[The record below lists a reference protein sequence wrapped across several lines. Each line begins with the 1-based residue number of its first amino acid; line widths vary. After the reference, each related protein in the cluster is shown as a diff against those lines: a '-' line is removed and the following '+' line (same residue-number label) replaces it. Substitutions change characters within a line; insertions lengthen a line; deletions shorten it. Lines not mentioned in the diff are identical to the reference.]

1 MTNKA
6 DLRLCGGTFFS
17 LFLKSRKPLLSANEY
32 YSGEAEPLAGPIAL
46 FALARVMVNDWPSI
60 FSYHSRTIKGN
71 TSEYKLCKNE
81 GGSIFPFYDTDS
93 KAAFTKNIA
102 ENYAGPLAQM
112 SKAVA
117 AFIDRQSYVPL
128 NLSSSNVTIENNL
141 RRRMFAFLGSRN
153 SVFREKTIDGYKS
166 DLYIADSDTIVEIK
180 SILSFNRT
188 AQFPT
193 VFSERA

>member
-1 MTNKA
+1 MS
-6 DLRLCGGTFFS
+6 DS
-17 LFLKSRKPLLSANEY
+17 E
-32 YSGEAEPLAGPIAL
+32 
-46 FALARVMVNDWPSI
+46 
-60 FSYHSRTIKGN
+60 IKYGMF
-71 TSEYKLCKNE
+71 KNE
-81 GGSIFPFYDTDS
+81 IKNRFLCTINVDGTDTICYMPS
-93 KAAFTKNIA
+93 SCRLSNFVELSNRQVILRPIKKKNARTKYSVYAFR
-102 ENYAGPLAQM
+102 Y
-112 SKAVA
+112 
-117 AFIDRQSYVPL
+117 RQSYVPL

>member
-1 MTNKA
+1 M
-6 DLRLCGGTFFS
+6 F
-17 LFLKSRKPLLSANEY
+17 
-32 YSGEAEPLAGPIAL
+32 
-46 FALARVMVNDWPSI
+46 
-60 FSYHSRTIKGN
+60 
-71 TSEYKLCKNE
+71 KNE
-81 GGSIFPFYDTDS
+81 IKNRFLCTINVDGTDTICYMPS
-93 KAAFTKNIA
+93 SCRLSNFVELSNRQFILRPIKKKNARTKYSVYAFR
-102 ENYAGPLAQM
+102 Y
-112 SKAVA
+112 
-117 AFIDRQSYVPL
+117 RQSYVPL